1 MRLWVLSCLVAAA
14 AASPLD
20 RKPED
25 VKLFFYENYNPGG
38 NKGFRTIYEQ
48 SDGTIVQ
55 AQGDLV
61 KVVNDGKEV
70 ETLVINGS
78 YSFYIDGVKYTVR
91 YTADQNGYQPTIITG
106 TEKPLGAAIPGPILA
121 SILGAG

>member
-1 MRLWVLSCLVAAA
+1 MRLWVLCCLAAAA

-20 RKPED
+20 PKPED
-25 VKLFFYENYNPGG
+25 VKLVFNENFNPGG
-38 NKGFRTIYEQ
+38 NKGFRNTYEQ

-61 KVVNDGKEV
+61 KVVSDGKES
-70 ETLVINGS
+70 ETLVISGS

-91 YTADQNGYQPTIITG
+91 YTADQNGYQPTIITEA
-106 TEKPLGAAIPGPILA
+106 EKPPGAVPGPILA